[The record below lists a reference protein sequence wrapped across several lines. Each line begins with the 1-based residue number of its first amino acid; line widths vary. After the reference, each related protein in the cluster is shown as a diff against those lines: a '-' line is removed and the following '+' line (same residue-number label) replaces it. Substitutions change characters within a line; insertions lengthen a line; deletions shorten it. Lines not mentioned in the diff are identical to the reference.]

1 MSGGYPKGVWRL
13 CDWWLQ
19 ALLSVSRC
27 TKRMSENLQ
36 NSLGPKM
43 FLGLKVSGG
52 YLWDYQL
59 VCWLARCIRRASL
72 DGTSQDWSNNN
83 WSSQVRTGQVR
94 TGQVRTGRVRTG
106 QIKSRQVSLL
116 SNLTWDCTKVKM
128 KTYTWNSSV
137 ALLSPTCISFKLS
150 IWC

>member
-1 MSGGYPKGVWRL
+1 
-13 CDWWLQ
+13 
-19 ALLSVSRC
+19 
-27 TKRMSENLQ
+27 
-36 NSLGPKM
+36 M

-94 TGQVRTGRVRTG
+94 TGQVRTGQVRTGRVRTG
-106 QIKSRQVSLL
+106 QVKSRQVSLL

-137 ALLSPTCISFKLS
+137 ALLSPTCYYSSNVTAWFRWITLKSISQKSKRLTEHRSFLFS
-150 IWC
+150 PFIFGEN